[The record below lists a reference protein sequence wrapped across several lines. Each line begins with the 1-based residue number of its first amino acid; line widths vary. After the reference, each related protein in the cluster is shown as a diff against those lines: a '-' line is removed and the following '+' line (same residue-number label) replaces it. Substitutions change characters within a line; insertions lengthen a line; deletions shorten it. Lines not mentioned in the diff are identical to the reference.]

1 MTVGKLIQILHQFD
15 PEQRVVMECG
25 IHIFEPTILTL
36 VDEGYYR
43 SCATDT
49 AFGDVLI
56 AIKSSNYNTR

>member
-1 MTVGKLIQILHQFD
+1 MTVRDLSNILKQFD

-25 IHIFEPTILTL
+25 VHIFEPTVLVL
-36 VDEGYYR
+36 VDDPYYR
-43 SCATDT
+43 NYATEA